1 MEKSSLRFA
10 ADGDY
15 GLLIFTVPAEIAA
28 QSTEVLCYAFP
39 VCKRRGGL
47 TLAVPLAALN
57 SEVLIDNMQRE
68 DAGLVGPS
76 KSFSK
81 PLMIEDEEGQVNAT
95 TSTCRFMVVDFD
107 DDVLPFL
114 QDHETFDPDSAD
126 SVIPFDVDQPAGVP
140 SAEDL
145 VEEVKQWAV
154 MENSG
159 RANFYSA
166 REEQE
171 EDPVV
176 KASAK
181 GAPKKST
188 QKRLS
193 NAAIMEQVTQLT
205 AAVQALTAKQEEMS
219 RGGLIQNAAASAS
232 HAKDPQ
238 FGGGRSLVAPQMP
251 GVAESLGI
259 GLSGK
264 SPPTMQIQKAL
275 SLVGPPP
282 KVKPVQSEAA
292 QADTFP
298 EDEPKHWSTPHP
310 SADPMVNAMAQ
321 QSQAL
326 TALVAHFTNSDPMSD
341 LASGGGLG
349 HSSATQRRE
358 RLQNDLAMGTSTYFL
373 QVAQQMNRRLNP
385 SRAMANSEAEL
396 AASGTSLLTYL
407 ERFGGYRRHR
417 ENGLVMWVLGH
428 AFDALLVGNI
438 QKAKEHIALFGLR
451 HRAGD
456 DGWRVVGH
464 CIPFVFVR
472 RPTTPSLSGS
482 YDVDAQPRPS
492 LHPIGSEPLVR
503 CGVSLSKRTRDFVYQ
518 EDRDKGKGEGKARS
532 YRSSRRCPF
541 VTAEK
546 ASFPKEGCKGPEVIG
561 SVKSVVL
568 HHDSACPS
576 EVRCSQAQ
584 QNLDAFCPPN
594 EGRSIKGS

>member
-95 TSTCRFMVVDFD
+95 TSTCRFMVVDFG

-114 QDHETFDPDSAD
+114 QDYETFDPDSAD
-126 SVIPFDVDQPAGVP
+126 SVIPLDVDQPAGVP

-238 FGGGRSLVAPQMP
+238 FGGGSLVAPQMP

-298 EDEPKHWSTPHP
+298 EDELKHWSTPHP

-385 SRAMANSEAEL
+385 SRAMVNSEAEL

-451 HRAGD
+451 HQAGD

-503 CGVSLSKRTRDFVYQ
+503 CGVSLSKRTRDLSTKKTETKAKAKAKQ
-518 EDRDKGKGEGKARS
+518 DPTDPAEDAP
-532 YRSSRRCPF
+532 SSPRRKPR
-541 VTAEK
+541 
-546 ASFPKEGCKGPEVIG
+546 FPKKVAKDP
-561 SVKSVVL
+561 KS
-568 HHDSACPS
+568 SG
-576 EVRCSQAQ
+576 Q
-584 QNLDAFCPPN
+584 
-594 EGRSIKGS
+594 

>member
-81 PLMIEDEEGQVNAT
+81 PLLIEDEEGQVNAT
-95 TSTCRFMVVDFD
+95 TTTCRFMVVDFD
-107 DDVLPFL
+107 NDVLPFL
-114 QDHETFDPDSAD
+114 QDYETFDSESAD
-126 SVIPFDVDQPAGVP
+126 SVIPFDVDQPSGVP

-205 AAVQALTAKQEEMS
+205 AAVQALTARQEEMS
-219 RGGLIQNAAASAS
+219 RGSVTPNAAASAS

-238 FGGGRSLVAPQMP
+238 FGGGRSLVAPEMP

-264 SPPTMQIQKAL
+264 GPPTMQIQKAL

-282 KVKPVQSEAA
+282 KVKPIQAEAA
-292 QADTFP
+292 PADGFP
-298 EDEPKHWSTPHP
+298 EDEPKHWSNPHP

-326 TALVAHFTNSDPMSD
+326 TALVAHSTNSDPMSD

-349 HSSATQRRE
+349 HSSATRGAQRRE

-385 SRAMANSEAEL
+385 SRAMVNSEAEL

-428 AFDALLVGNI
+428 AFDSLLVGNV
-438 QKAKEHIALFGLR
+438 QKAKEHIALLVC
-451 HRAGD
+451 AIEQATM
-456 DGWRVVGH
+456 DGGSWD
-464 CIPFVFVR
+464 IAFLL
-472 RPTTPSLSGS
+472 SLSEDPPLQVFQDRMTMTHSQGRPFTPLAPS
-482 YDVDAQPRPS
+482 PWCAVVLAYLKELEILSTKKTETKAKAKAKQDPADPTEDAPSSPRRKP
-492 LHPIGSEPLVR
+492 R
-503 CGVSLSKRTRDFVYQ
+503 
-518 EDRDKGKGEGKARS
+518 
-532 YRSSRRCPF
+532 
-541 VTAEK
+541 
-546 ASFPKEGCKGPEVIG
+546 FPKKVPKDP
-561 SVKSVVL
+561 KS
-568 HHDSACPS
+568 SG
-576 EVRCSQAQ
+576 Q
-584 QNLDAFCPPN
+584 
-594 EGRSIKGS
+594 

>member
-1 MEKSSLRFA
+1 
-10 ADGDY
+10 
-15 GLLIFTVPAEIAA
+15 
-28 QSTEVLCYAFP
+28 
-39 VCKRRGGL
+39 
-47 TLAVPLAALN
+47 
-57 SEVLIDNMQRE
+57 
-68 DAGLVGPS
+68 
-76 KSFSK
+76 
-81 PLMIEDEEGQVNAT
+81 
-95 TSTCRFMVVDFD
+95 
-107 DDVLPFL
+107 
-114 QDHETFDPDSAD
+114 
-126 SVIPFDVDQPAGVP
+126 
-140 SAEDL
+140 
-145 VEEVKQWAV
+145 
-154 MENSG
+154 
-159 RANFYSA
+159 
-166 REEQE
+166 
-171 EDPVV
+171 
-176 KASAK
+176 
-181 GAPKKST
+181 
-188 QKRLS
+188 
-193 NAAIMEQVTQLT
+193 MEQVTQLT

-282 KVKPVQSEAA
+282 KVKPVQSEAP
-292 QADTFP
+292 Q
-298 EDEPKHWSTPHP
+298 DELKQWSTPHP

-358 RLQNDLAMGTSTYFL
+358 RLQNDLAMGTSAYFL

-385 SRAMANSEAEL
+385 SRA
-396 AASGTSLLTYL
+396 
-407 ERFGGYRRHR
+407 
-417 ENGLVMWVLGH
+417 
-428 AFDALLVGNI
+428 I

-492 LHPIGSEPLVR
+492 LHPIGSEFLVR

-541 VTAEK
+541 VTSEK